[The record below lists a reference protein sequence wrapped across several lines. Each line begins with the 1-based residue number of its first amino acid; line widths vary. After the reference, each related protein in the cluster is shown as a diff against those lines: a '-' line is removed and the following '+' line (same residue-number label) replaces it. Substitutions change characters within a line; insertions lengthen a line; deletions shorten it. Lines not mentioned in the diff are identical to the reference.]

1 MDPGRIRL
9 YLLLTLLVIT
19 YGCKELYYPEIDTV
33 PNIMSVEGM
42 ITNQPGPYNVRLS
55 HTFLYSE
62 ETVAPPVDDAIVFVI
77 DSQGNKFDFIQAEP
91 GLYQSP
97 LNMQGTAGE
106 TYTLHIETIDGDE
119 FRSRPQ
125 TLMPAYQIG
134 SLEAD
139 SASVTT
145 SFVNSYGDLRLRT
158 LKGVNATLQLQEY
171 DDDRANIRFNTNVK
185 ILFHYA
191 EEEGDSFFCWKEIK
205 KFQGINNINLPAGNQ
220 PGEVNRNKVAFLP
233 VPPTGYGIWFGTE
246 VKSLLVALTLYSI
259 NDDAYKFYTEVNKQL
274 SSDQSI
280 FSPVPSQITGNIY
293 CVNDARKIAT
303 GFFEA
308 ASVDYAYYYL
318 KCFNRPEFFITD
330 TYGLV
335 PDEAGCTTNN
345 PPSFWY
351 NIP

>member
-1 MDPGRIRL
+1 MDPRIIRL
-9 YLLLTLLVIT
+9 YLMLTVILIIS
-19 YGCKELYYPEIDTV
+19 GCKELYYPDIDSV

-42 ITNQPGPYNVRLS
+42 ITNQPGPYNIRLS
-55 HTFLYSE
+55 HTFVYSE
-62 ETVAPPVDDAIVFVI
+62 EMTALPVDDAIVFVT
-77 DSQGNKFDFIQAEP
+77 DDNGTTFNFIQAEP

-97 LNMQGTAGE
+97 ENMQGTAGE
-106 TYTLHIETIDGDE
+106 TYTLHIETIEGDV

-125 TLMPAYQIG
+125 TLMPAYQIA
-134 SLEAD
+134 SLDGEAD
-139 SASVTT
+139 SITAS
-145 SFVNSYGDLRLRT
+145 FMNSYGDLRLRT
-158 LKGVNATLQLQEY
+158 IKGVSATLLLKEY
-171 DDDRANIRFNTNVK
+171 QDDQANIRFNTDVK

-205 KFQGINNINLPAGNQ
+205 KFQGVNNINLPAGTQ
-220 PGEVNRNKVAFLP
+220 AGEVNRNKVAFLP

-274 SSDQSI
+274 SSDQNI

-293 CVNDARKIAT
+293 CVNDEKKIAA

-308 ASVDYAYYYL
+308 ASVDFAYYYL
-318 KCFNRPEFFITD
+318 KCFSRPVFRITD
-330 TYGLV
+330 TYDLI
-335 PDEAGCTTNN
+335 PEEAGCSTNF
-345 PPSFWY
+345 PPSFWN